1 MTLAL
6 GLDFGTESVRAL
18 LVDVQTGEELASA
31 VAPYS
36 HGVID
41 ERLPNTDIR
50 LPSEWALQDAD
61 DYKSSTRNAVRQAL
75 ELANASSGDIIG
87 VGIDFTACTLVPSTH
102 DGIALSAIPE
112 HRNNPHAWTKLW
124 KHHAAQPEAT
134 EITKLALA
142 RDEQWL
148 KRCGGK
154 VSSEWLHSKALQVLH
169 EAPEMYHATDCYIE
183 AGDWFVWQLTGVL
196 QRNACAAGYK
206 ASWSKTTGYPSAE
219 FLAKL
224 DPRFG
229 TLADKLQGDVKPPG
243 TLAGVITE
251 EAAAWSGLRS
261 GTPVAMATIDAHA
274 AVPGAGITEEGT
286 LLMVLGTSTC
296 HMLLGKSEQLIPGI
310 AGIVEDGIL
319 PGFFGYEAGQ
329 AGVGDSFEWFVEQCV
344 PASYTARAASLNLNL
359 FELLEREASQLRPGE
374 SGLLALDW
382 WNGNRSVLCDAELSG
397 AIFGLTLGSR
407 PHHIYRALIEA
418 TAYGTKV
425 IIDQFESGG
434 VPIKQIVACGGLA
447 VNNRLLLQIYADV
460 TGRTIH
466 LAHSDLTSA
475 LGAAMFGAV
484 AAGVGTLDDI
494 SAKFT
499 KKPRAV
505 IEPIAAHRDTY
516 AALFDTYRELHDT
529 FGLGGIGTLKKL
541 RALRG

>member
-1 MTLAL
+1 MRLSL

-31 VAPYS
+31 VAPYK
-36 HGVID
+36 HGVVD
-41 ERLPNTDIR
+41 ERMPESETR
-50 LPSEWALQDAD
+50 LPSDWALQDAD
-61 DYKSSTRNAVRQAL
+61 DYKTSTREAIRHSL
-75 ELANASSGDIIG
+75 ELANAAASDVIG
-87 VGIDFTACTLVPSTH
+87 VGVDFTACTLVPSRG
-102 DGIALSAIPE
+102 DGVALSSIPA

-134 EITKLALA
+134 EITEIALA
-142 RDEQWL
+142 RKEEWL

-169 EAPEMYHATDCYIE
+169 EAPEMYDATDYYIE
-183 AGDWFVWQLTGVL
+183 AGDWFVWQLTGML

-206 ASWSKTTGYPSAE
+206 ASWNKATGYPDAE
-219 FLAKL
+219 FLANL
-224 DPRFG
+224 DPHFV
-229 TLADKLQGDVKPPG
+229 TLLDKLEGDVKPPG

-251 EAAAWSGLRS
+251 ASAKWSGLCA

-286 LLMVLGTSTC
+286 LLMVLGTSAC
-296 HMLLGKSEQLIPGI
+296 HMLLGKEEQLIPGI

-329 AGVGDSFEWFVEQCV
+329 AGVGDSFEWFVEQCL
-344 PASYTARAASLNLNL
+344 PASYTSRAASLNRNV

-397 AIFGLTLGSR
+397 AIFGMTLGTR
-407 PHHIYRALIEA
+407 PHHIYLALIEA
-418 TAYGTKV
+418 TAYGTNV
-425 IIDQFESGG
+425 IIDQFEAGG

-447 VNNRLLLQIYADV
+447 VKNRLLLQIYADV
-460 TGRTIH
+460 TGRTIQ

-475 LGAAMFGAV
+475 LCAAMFGAV
-484 AAGVGTLDDI
+484 AAGVGTLDEV
-494 SAKFT
+494 SARYT

-516 AALFDTYRELHDT
+516 AALFGAYKELHDA
-529 FGLGGIGTLKKL
+529 FGLGGMKTLKRL